1 MNAQTVS
8 KLVIVLFVV
17 GLVSACSSSGTLTVT
32 QPKSQGIPPGKTAS
46 LSVEPGAA
54 ELRPIHQEVATR
66 VRDRLFGKLVSEGIF
81 KAVVRVPEPADYS
94 MDVKVRGAR
103 QVSTA
108 ARMWLG
114 AMAGPNTL
122 SLAVHVQDLK
132 TNRLVTEFDVTGTS
146 AAHPFSSEAGLDD
159 AVREA
164 VDRIAQALR

>member
-1 MNAQTVS
+1 MNAQTAS

-108 ARMWLG
+108 ARM
-114 AMAGPNTL
+114 
-122 SLAVHVQDLK
+122 
-132 TNRLVTEFDVTGTS
+132 
-146 AAHPFSSEAGLDD
+146 
-159 AVREA
+159 
-164 VDRIAQALR
+164 

>member
-1 MNAQTVS
+1 MNAQTAS

-32 QPKSQGIPPGKTAS
+32 QPKSQGIPSGKTAS

-108 ARMWLG
+108 ARM
-114 AMAGPNTL
+114 
-122 SLAVHVQDLK
+122 
-132 TNRLVTEFDVTGTS
+132 
-146 AAHPFSSEAGLDD
+146 
-159 AVREA
+159 
-164 VDRIAQALR
+164 

>member
-1 MNAQTVS
+1 MNAQTAS
-8 KLVIVLFVV
+8 KLVIALFVV

-81 KAVVRVPEPADYS
+81 KAVVRAPEPADYS
-94 MDVKVRGAR
+94 MDVRVRGAR
-103 QVSTA
+103 QVSTG
-108 ARMWLG
+108 ARIFLG
-114 AMAGPNTL
+114 PMAGPNTL
-122 SLAVHVQDLK
+122 ALAVQVHDR
-132 TNRLVTEFDVTGTS
+132 TNQLVAAFDVTGTS

-164 VDRIAQALR
+164 VNRIVQALR